1 MSEKEKKVLE
11 NLLGGLIPQMTEKE
25 QERML
30 GFAEG
35 MAFMMGREPNDGR
48 KAAAGSENAG

>member
-1 MSEKEKKVLE
+1 MSEKEQKILK
-11 NLLGGLIPQMTEKE
+11 NLLGGIIPQMTENE

-35 MAFMMGREPNDGR
+35 MAFMIGREKDEGR
-48 KAAAGSENAG
+48 EAAAGSENAG

>member
-1 MSEKEKKVLE
+1 MSEKEQKILK
-11 NLLGGLIPQMTEKE
+11 NLLGGIIPQMTEKE

-35 MAFMMGREPNDGR
+35 MAFMIGREKDEGR

>member
-11 NLLGGLIPQMTEKE
+11 NLLGGIIPQMTEKE

-35 MAFMMGREPNDGR
+35 MAFMMGRGKDDGR
-48 KAAAGSENAG
+48 KETAGSENAG

>member
-11 NLLGGLIPQMTEKE
+11 NLLGGIIPQMTEKE

-35 MAFMMGREPNDGR
+35 MAFMMGREIDDGR

>member
-11 NLLGGLIPQMTEKE
+11 NLLGGIIPQMTEKE

-35 MAFMMGREPNDGR
+35 MAFMMGRENDDGR
-48 KAAAGSENAG
+48 KETAGSENAG

>member
-35 MAFMMGREPNDGR
+35 MAFMMGRETDGGR
-48 KAAAGSENAG
+48 KETAGSENAG

>member
-11 NLLGGLIPQMTEKE
+11 NLLGGIIPQMTEKE

-35 MAFMMGREPNDGR
+35 MAFMMGRKNDGGR
-48 KAAAGSENAG
+48 EETAGSENAG

>member
-11 NLLGGLIPQMTEKE
+11 NLLDGIIPQMTDKEK
-25 QERML
+25 ERML

-35 MAFMMGREPNDGR
+35 MAFMIGREKDEGR
-48 KAAAGSENAG
+48 EAAAGSKNAG

>member
-1 MSEKEKKVLE
+1 MSEKEQKILK
-11 NLLGGLIPQMTEKE
+11 NLLGGIIPQMTEKE

-48 KAAAGSENAG
+48 EAAAGSKNAG